1 MGFLPLRS
9 LWLADA
15 DQNQGPPRGWAEE
28 QQHAHGLPALRGPC
42 SRPAA
47 APQGLRDDH
56 CPAGVESKEHGGAW
70 KKSTK
75 QAAMRA
81 GKDRAPSS
89 CPWGSCAWPDRDEG
103 HHAETGHS
111 ASHGHEARSR
121 PESRAPQCTHTHTPS
136 CTHASVYAHTHS
148 HTHSPR
154 TQITLTCTHNYSHTH
169 AHARSHTHSPPHSQL
184 LSHSHAHTLTAQAV
198 DVHGEQ
204 KAAGHTAP
212 GDCADCWP
220 GRATHPAGCAP
231 GRTPSPAA
239 GQRTAPCPPG
249 LAPP

>member
-1 MGFLPLRS
+1 MPTARPPCGVLALVLRQLPRASGMITARRAWSLRS
-9 LWLADA
+9 TEEPGRSPPSRQRCAQGRTGRHLAA
-15 DQNQGPPRGWAEE
+15 LGGAAPGRTGTRATTQRLATLPATATKHGPGQRAGPRSAHTLTHP
-28 QQHAHGLPALRGPC
+28 HAHTLVYML
-42 SRPAA
+42 
-47 APQGLRDDH
+47 
-56 CPAGVESKEHGGAW
+56 
-70 KKSTK
+70 
-75 QAAMRA
+75 
-81 GKDRAPSS
+81 
-89 CPWGSCAWPDRDEG
+89 
-103 HHAETGHS
+103 
-111 ASHGHEARSR
+111 
-121 PESRAPQCTHTHTPS
+121 THTHI
-136 CTHASVYAHTHS
+136 HTH
-148 HTHSPR
+148 PR

-204 KAAGHTAP
+204 KAASHTAP

>member
-1 MGFLPLRS
+1 MPTARPPCGVLALVLRQLPRASGMITARRAWSLRS
-9 LWLADA
+9 TEEPGRSPPSRQRCAQGRTGRHLAA
-15 DQNQGPPRGWAEE
+15 LGGAAPGRTGTRATTQRLATLPATATKHGPGQRAGPRSAHTLTHP
-28 QQHAHGLPALRGPC
+28 HAHTLVYML
-42 SRPAA
+42 
-47 APQGLRDDH
+47 
-56 CPAGVESKEHGGAW
+56 
-70 KKSTK
+70 
-75 QAAMRA
+75 
-81 GKDRAPSS
+81 
-89 CPWGSCAWPDRDEG
+89 
-103 HHAETGHS
+103 
-111 ASHGHEARSR
+111 
-121 PESRAPQCTHTHTPS
+121 THTHI
-136 CTHASVYAHTHS
+136 HS
-148 HTHSPR
+148 HPR

-231 GRTPSPAA
+231 VRTPSPAA